1 MLEPLVKIYKAEALM
16 EDAGGLLKYNR
27 ETENNNRNEDKDK
40 VLFSFLLYI
49 VVS

>member
-1 MLEPLVKIYKAEALM
+1 M

-40 VLFSFLLYI
+40 VLFFLSSLYC
-49 VVS
+49 S

>member
-1 MLEPLVKIYKAEALM
+1 M
-16 EDAGGLLKYNR
+16 EDAGGLLKYNS
-27 ETENNNRNEDKDK
+27 ESENNNRNEDKDK